1 MKTMAAP
8 AFGLRAPILVAAVM
22 VAGAMLLVPYAPL
35 TLRAWVLLV
44 LAPLAEELVFRA
56 GLQEGLL
63 RRLRPPWV
71 ANALTALVFALA
83 HALVRGEAAAFA
95 VVLPALLIGIV
106 YQRWRRVWPCVLL
119 HAAMNAIWLAV

>member
-1 MKTMAAP
+1 MH
-8 AFGLRAPILVAAVM
+8 
-22 VAGAMLLVPYAPL
+22 APL
-35 TLRAWVLLV
+35 HTALLLV
-44 LAPLAEELVFRA
+44 LAPLLEELVFRA
-56 GLQEGLL
+56 GLHESLL
-63 RRLRPPWV
+63 RRLRSPLV

-83 HALVRGEAAAFA
+83 HVLVRGEGAAFA